1 MLAVC
6 PAPEQSG
13 ALNHTY
19 EKIRLILYH
28 RSRSSRLGCFLRAK
42 ERRSDLDFD
51 DRSVD
56 FDYSQEI
63 DDRGHDRHVDQEEVN
78 DRHDRRDVGLT
89 FA

>member
-1 MLAVC
+1 LLAVC

-13 ALNHTY
+13 SLNHTY

-28 RSRSSRLGCFLRAK
+28 RSRSSQLGCFLRAK

-51 DRSVD
+51 DRSID
-56 FDYSQEI
+56 FDEEEI
-63 DDRGHDRHVDQEEVN
+63 HDRGHDRHVDQEEV
-78 DRHDRRDVGLT
+78 HDGRNVGLT